1 MEGEAKRTISK
12 DLMPTLSEERN
23 WGIYNFIAL
32 WIGMD
37 IGIPTYYLASG
48 LIAGGLDMKGA
59 IFTILLGNVIVM
71 IPILLNGH
79 AGAKYG
85 VPAPIYWRSAFGYKG
100 ATLPAIVSAVVA
112 AGWYGIQIWIGG
124 EALNTI
130 IVALYPAWAEF
141 SAGVW
146 ICFGLFWLA
155 NYAILVNGMGALKK
169 MEAFCA
175 PLLVLWMIILLIWA
189 YNRAG
194 TWGPLV
200 RQTGNFAST
209 GAFLAFFIPALTS
222 NVGYWGPMT
231 LNVTNFTRYA
241 KDQRSQVVG
250 QFVGLPSGIV
260 ALALV
265 GSLVT
270 SATVVIFGEAIW
282 DPVALTGMV
291 DNVWFVVGSMFFL
304 MTATLTTNVAAN
316 AVAPATVIVQVTEG
330 RVNFKWAVLV
340 LGIIAIL
347 IRPWALV
354 GDLSMYQNMF
364 LVGGAAFLGPV
375 AGVIICHYMI
385 VSKTELNVDAL
396 YEGEGEYKYEKF
408 KGYNALF
415 RNIWIIVPI
424 ILIAAAM
431 IGPAA
436 WMGSATSL
444 SMSVRT
450 SMIAYAVLTLIVAV
464 YIHLNIGGGVNV
476 FAVFSVMASVA
487 LVFCG
492 LWIPGL
498 HMLYDAS
505 WFIGT
510 GLSIVLYYALMKK
523 ADPVYLE
530 NKKVEHMEQLNKK
543 NT

>member
-1 MEGEAKRTISK
+1 
-12 DLMPTLSEERN
+12 
-23 WGIYNFIAL
+23 
-32 WIGMD
+32 
-37 IGIPTYYLASG
+37 
-48 LIAGGLDMKGA
+48 
-59 IFTILLGNVIVM
+59 
-71 IPILLNGH
+71 
-79 AGAKYG
+79 
-85 VPAPIYWRSAFGYKG
+85 
-100 ATLPAIVSAVVA
+100 
-112 AGWYGIQIWIGG
+112 
-124 EALNTI
+124 
-130 IVALYPAWAEF
+130 
-141 SAGVW
+141 
-146 ICFGLFWLA
+146 
-155 NYAILVNGMGALKK
+155 MGALKK

-330 RVNFKWAVLV
+330 RANFKWAVLV

-375 AGVIICHYMI
+375 AGVIMCH
-385 VSKTELNVDAL
+385 
-396 YEGEGEYKYEKF
+396 
-408 KGYNALF
+408 
-415 RNIWIIVPI
+415 
-424 ILIAAAM
+424 
-431 IGPAA
+431 
-436 WMGSATSL
+436 
-444 SMSVRT
+444 
-450 SMIAYAVLTLIVAV
+450 
-464 YIHLNIGGGVNV
+464 
-476 FAVFSVMASVA
+476 
-487 LVFCG
+487 
-492 LWIPGL
+492 
-498 HMLYDAS
+498 
-505 WFIGT
+505 
-510 GLSIVLYYALMKK
+510 
-523 ADPVYLE
+523 
-530 NKKVEHMEQLNKK
+530 
-543 NT
+543 

>member
-270 SATVVIFGEAIW
+270 SATVVIF
-282 DPVALTGMV
+282 
-291 DNVWFVVGSMFFL
+291 
-304 MTATLTTNVAAN
+304 
-316 AVAPATVIVQVTEG
+316 
-330 RVNFKWAVLV
+330 
-340 LGIIAIL
+340 
-347 IRPWALV
+347 
-354 GDLSMYQNMF
+354 
-364 LVGGAAFLGPV
+364 
-375 AGVIICHYMI
+375 
-385 VSKTELNVDAL
+385 
-396 YEGEGEYKYEKF
+396 
-408 KGYNALF
+408 
-415 RNIWIIVPI
+415 
-424 ILIAAAM
+424 
-431 IGPAA
+431 
-436 WMGSATSL
+436 
-444 SMSVRT
+444 
-450 SMIAYAVLTLIVAV
+450 
-464 YIHLNIGGGVNV
+464 
-476 FAVFSVMASVA
+476 
-487 LVFCG
+487 
-492 LWIPGL
+492 
-498 HMLYDAS
+498 
-505 WFIGT
+505 
-510 GLSIVLYYALMKK
+510 
-523 ADPVYLE
+523 
-530 NKKVEHMEQLNKK
+530 
-543 NT
+543 